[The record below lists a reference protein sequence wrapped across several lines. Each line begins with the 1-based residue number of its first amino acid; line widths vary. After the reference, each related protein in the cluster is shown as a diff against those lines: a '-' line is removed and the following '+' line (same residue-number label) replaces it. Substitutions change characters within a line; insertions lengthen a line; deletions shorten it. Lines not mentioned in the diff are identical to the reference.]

1 MKKEHEIKLHTQ
13 HVHTQTH
20 RHTDTYVHT
29 HTHTHLQLPLKT
41 IFHWHHL
48 EQSIEIIH
56 PKKSGGFQ
64 NGFAA
69 NSSAIIHH
77 HKLRTPTTPKP
88 QTTNL
93 LPAEGR
99 RSTRELKRKMN
110 VKYSN
115 SHLEGGQEE
124 VLLQTVA

>member
-1 MKKEHEIKLHTQ
+1 MKLNYIHNTF
-13 HVHTQTH
+13 TQTN
-20 RHTDTYVHT
+20 RHTDTQT
-29 HTHTHLQLPLKT
+29 HMYTHTHLQLPLKT
-41 IFHWHHL
+41 IFHRHHL

-69 NSSAIIHH
+69 NSSAIIRH
-77 HKLRTPTTPKP
+77 HKPRTPTPPKP

-93 LPAEGR
+93 LPVEGR

-110 VKYSN
+110 VKYSD
-115 SHLEGGQEE
+115 SHLEGGQEG
-124 VLLQTVA
+124 VLLQAVA